1 MGLMAAAVLAHGDMV
16 KSLGMLVVGLL
27 LGMVGTDVSSGTK
40 RFGFGYYELADGIS
54 VVILAVGLFAIAEIV
69 SNLGDQENRGFF
81 RGTIKHLFPRLDDLK
96 QSAGAIFRGT
106 AIGAFFGVLPGTT
119 PSIAA
124 FSSYM
129 LEKKIAK
136 DPSRFGKGAIEGV
149 AGPESA
155 NNADA
160 QCKFIPML
168 ALGIPASGTM
178 ALMLGALM
186 IHGIAPGPTMMTR
199 NPELFW
205 GLVASMWIGNLL
217 LVMLN
222 LPLIGLWVSLLKVPY
237 RFLFP
242 AIMAFSVVGIFTTN
256 NSTFDIYLLAIFGIV
271 GVAWRLLECSP
282 VPLVLGLILGPMM
295 EENLRRSLQVSDG
308 DPTVF
313 VTRPLSLAF
322 LVTTALILLVAALP
336 AVRRVTAS
344 GDPDT

>member
-1 MGLMAAAVLAHGDMV
+1 
-16 KSLGMLVVGLL
+16 
-27 LGMVGTDVSSGTK
+27 
-40 RFGFGYYELADGIS
+40 
-54 VVILAVGLFAIAEIV
+54 
-69 SNLGDQENRGFF
+69 
-81 RGTIKHLFPRLDDLK
+81 
-96 QSAGAIFRGT
+96 
-106 AIGAFFGVLPGTT
+106 
-119 PSIAA
+119 
-124 FSSYM
+124 
-129 LEKKIAK
+129 
-136 DPSRFGKGAIEGV
+136 
-149 AGPESA
+149 
-155 NNADA
+155 
-160 QCKFIPML
+160 
-168 ALGIPASGTM
+168 
-178 ALMLGALM
+178 
-186 IHGIAPGPTMMTR
+186 
-199 NPELFW
+199 
-205 GLVASMWIGNLL
+205 MWIGNLL

-282 VPLVLGLILGPMM
+282 VPLMLGLILGPMM